1 MFVYLGLCNCPK
13 NGISRCFRHK
23 GADFFSAAIDLDDY
37 AKSDAELTECPPSHR
52 HDRQHRR
59 MNNNNNNKR
68 DDLGI
73 QWRPLQTSTLTNF
86 HATKLPP
93 IAPLEPPRSLFD
105 PQYTAMCCGI
115 SSTDEFTSLPGLN
128 NAICHQ

>member
-1 MFVYLGLCNCPK
+1 M
-13 NGISRCFRHK
+13 
-23 GADFFSAAIDLDDY
+23 
-37 AKSDAELTECPPSHR
+37 
-52 HDRQHRR
+52 
-59 MNNNNNNKR
+59 NNNNKR
-68 DDLGI
+68 DDLVI
-73 QWRPLQTSTLTNF
+73 PPLPRSLQLCKEWETPANVDITNF
-86 HATKLPP
+86 YPP